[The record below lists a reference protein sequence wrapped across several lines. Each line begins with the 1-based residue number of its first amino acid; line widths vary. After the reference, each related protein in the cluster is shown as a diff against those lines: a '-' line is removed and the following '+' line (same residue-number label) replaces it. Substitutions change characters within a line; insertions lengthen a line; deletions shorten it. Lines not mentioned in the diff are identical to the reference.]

1 MGVKKK
7 KNLSWQLKFRKE
19 DVKVGLVSRHINIE

>member
-1 MGVKKK
+1 MGVKK